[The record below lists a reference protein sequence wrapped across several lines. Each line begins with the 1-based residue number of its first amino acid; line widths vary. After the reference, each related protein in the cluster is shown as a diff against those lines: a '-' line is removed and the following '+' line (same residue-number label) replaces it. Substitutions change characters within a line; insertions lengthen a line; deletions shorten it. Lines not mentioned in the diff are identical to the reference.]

1 MTVGLGETVAII
13 GPNGS
18 GKTTLIRILAGLT
31 RQDTGKILLSG
42 LDTSRSGEKARRT
55 VGVVA
60 HDSFLYEDL
69 TGFENLHF
77 VGRLFEV
84 DCIEERIESIA
95 ARLGITSRLNQRVA
109 SLSHGLRKR
118 FAIARAFIHEPRI
131 LLMDEPESGLDQQSM
146 TILGDLVMD
155 HVSGGGAVLMTS
167 HDLDWSVTLSNRLA
181 IISSGRIVR
190 IGDTED
196 VNSIRKEY
204 QVYTGMGE

>member
-1 MTVGLGETVAII
+1 MAETVAII

-18 GKTTLIRILAGLT
+18 GKTTLIRILAGLS
-31 RQDTGKILLSG
+31 RPDTGKILLSG
-42 LDTSRSGEKARRT
+42 LDTSRSGEKARRI

-95 ARLGITSRLNQRVA
+95 SKLGVTSRLHQRVA

-118 FAIARAFIHEPRI
+118 FTIARAFIHEPKI
-131 LLMDEPESGLDQQSM
+131 LLMDEPESGLDQQAM
-146 TILGDLVMD
+146 AILGNLVTD
-155 HVSGGGAVLMTS
+155 HVDGGGTVLMTS

-190 IGDTED
+190 LGTTKD

-204 QVYTGMGE
+204 QVYTGTSG

>member
-1 MTVGLGETVAII
+1 MAETVAII

-18 GKTTLIRILAGLT
+18 GKTTLIRILAGLS
-31 RQDTGKILLSG
+31 RPDTGKILLSG
-42 LDTSRSGEKARRT
+42 LDTSRSGEKARRI

-95 ARLGITSRLNQRVA
+95 SKLGITSRLHQRVA

-118 FAIARAFIHEPRI
+118 FTIARAFIHEPKI
-131 LLMDEPESGLDQQSM
+131 LLMDEPESGLDQQAM
-146 TILGDLVMD
+146 AILKNLITD
-155 HVSGGGAVLMTS
+155 HVDGGGTVLMTS

-181 IISSGRIVR
+181 IISSGRVVR
-190 IGDTED
+190 LVTTED
-196 VNSIRKEY
+196 VDSIRKEY